1 MGGYMKLRM
10 IAIAGVCMTGLA
22 ACGSASSSSTAAST
36 TTTTTSHPAA
46 ASNPPATAAAAPV
59 TTPASLPPTTAP
71 AITPTTA
78 SASAGSPKTVT
89 LWCGS
94 GNVYAYA
101 SLSEWAASI
110 GDNTIDAIKRTTAYI
125 ESTQQAQANPW
136 AVYAVQLCG
145 EVVSADAYPPPVDQS
160 TWASAMSDFLQASQI
175 LHSAPEASAV
185 STARPY
191 LNSGTTEL
199 KAFLAATGI
208 NANI

>member
-1 MGGYMKLRM
+1 MKLRM

-22 ACGSASSSSTAAST
+22 ACGSASSSSAAAST

-59 TTPASLPPTTAP
+59 TTPTSLPPTTAP

-94 GNVYAYA
+94 GNVYAYP
-101 SLSEWAASI
+101 SLSEWEAAI
-110 GDNTIDAIKRTTAYI
+110 GDNDIDTIKRTTGYI
-125 ESTQQAQANPW
+125 ESTQQVQANPW
-136 AVYAVQLCG
+136 ADYALQLCA
-145 EVVSADAYPPPVDQS
+145 EVVAADRYPPPVDQS
-160 TWASAMSDFLQASQI
+160 TWASAMSNFLQASQI

-199 KAFLAATGI
+199 NAFLAASGI
-208 NANI
+208 PENI